1 MLNLKTAKALG
12 ITVPVTLLASA
23 DEVIEWGAAYV
34 CLRHFSI
41 LAHFTERPRYH
52 HSSSDPRLRVA
63 HAAGPFNSSGSEPEG
78 KFVVAPS
85 ASEKVCVAGAFAG
98 GLEVGAYFV
107 IYPAT
112 GTVEASPAYRD
123 KAQETLMG
131 ATSGLKLLYVARRT
145 AVS

>member
-1 MLNLKTAKALG
+1 VRG
-12 ITVPVTLLASA
+12 
-23 DEVIEWGAAYV
+23 E
-34 CLRHFSI
+34 
-41 LAHFTERPRYH
+41 
-52 HSSSDPRLRVA
+52 
-63 HAAGPFNSSGSEPEG
+63 PFNSSGSEPEG

-112 GTVEASPAYRD
+112 GTVEVSPAYRD